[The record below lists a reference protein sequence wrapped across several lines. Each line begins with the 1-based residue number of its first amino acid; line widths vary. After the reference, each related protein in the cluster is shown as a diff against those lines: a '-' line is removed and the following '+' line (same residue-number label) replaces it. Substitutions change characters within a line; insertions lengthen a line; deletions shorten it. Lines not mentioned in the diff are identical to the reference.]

1 MEILLNIDNI
11 FIHVHGSLG
20 GNGAHVKPLH
30 ISNNFFFCFFFVWAS
45 MVRRKY
51 ETEGA
56 TSVQNT
62 RSSKLNKGQATN
74 TKGAMLNEAYN
85 RGERFVVV

>member
-1 MEILLNIDNI
+1 MEPMSNHSILATI
-11 FIHVHGSLG
+11 FFSV
-20 GNGAHVKPLH
+20 
-30 ISNNFFFCFFFVWAS
+30 FFLVWAS

-74 TKGAMLNEAYN
+74 TKRAMLNEAYD